1 MAEESKKKAE
11 IKVSG
16 MHCASCA
23 LNVEKSLKDLEGV
36 ENAQV
41 NIGTEKATVEYDPEK
56 LKLTELENAI
66 ENAGYGVANDHVILK
81 IGGMSCVMCV
91 KAIEEGLGKLDGIS
105 NVNVNLTSEK
115 AYVTYNS
122 EITTIADMKN
132 VIEDLGYQYLG
143 VEGEKTEKLEEE
155 VRAKDLRDKRNRII
169 VGFGFGIPLMI
180 LPYVNVPLPISMP
193 YFMLLVS
200 IIPFIYVSYPIFAA
214 GLRSLKHKNLIWML
228 CIPWE

>member
-1 MAEESKKKAE
+1 MAEESKKKTE

-105 NVNVNLTSEK
+105 DVNVNLTSEK
-115 AYVTYNS
+115 AYVTYNPKMVTV
-122 EITTIADMKN
+122 EDMGINILALKGKKQRN
-132 VIEDLGYQYLG
+132 L
-143 VEGEKTEKLEEE
+143 K
-155 VRAKDLRDKRNRII
+155 KR
-169 VGFGFGIPLMI
+169 
-180 LPYVNVPLPISMP
+180 
-193 YFMLLVS
+193 
-200 IIPFIYVSYPIFAA
+200 
-214 GLRSLKHKNLIWML
+214 
-228 CIPWE
+228 